1 MRKLIATALLLAVAI
16 STSAKGGSRLTY
28 GTPESAGMNGAYL
41 TRTIDSIANQA
52 IAERCFPG
60 CQILVARHGKIV
72 HHKSYGHH
80 TYACTQPVK
89 NSHLYDIASC
99 TKVMAATLC
108 MMRMVEEGKISLDAP
123 LSDYIE
129 ELRGSDKEGTTIREF
144 MTHQGGLTAVSL
156 RRIFFNENK
165 ELNEELFRKVESKDF
180 PYKVC
185 DSLYASKDIHSRWLT
200 EIANSRLRE
209 KKLLYSCLSFHC
221 YPTLVKRIT
230 GRDYE
235 EYLYNEF
242 YAPLGITQ
250 GAMYNPTRRFPLSKI
265 VPTEIDG
272 YIRKGL
278 IHGYVHDEA
287 AASLGGVSGNAG
299 LFANAESLA
308 VILQML
314 LNGGE
319 YNGVRYF
326 DSRTIREW
334 TICQFPENDNYRGIG
349 FDARRFNDRIIFEKR
364 GYYYARSASMASY
377 GHSGFTGTMVW
388 VDPAEDLIF
397 VFLSNRVHP
406 SRRNENFSRLNPRA
420 NCHEAA
426 YEAIRRHIEQQ
437 VTLPTK
443 ENWR

>member
-1 MRKLIATALLLAVAI
+1 MKRFLSVILLFGIAL
-16 STSAKGGSRLTY
+16 STSAKGSRTLSY
-28 GTPESAGMNGAYL
+28 GTPESVGMNGAYL
-41 TRTIDSIANQA
+41 TYTIDSIANRA

-72 HHKSYGHH
+72 HHKSYGYH
-80 TYACTQPVK
+80 TYDCKQPVR

-108 MMRMVEEGKISLDAP
+108 LMRLVEQGKISLDAP
-123 LSDYIE
+123 LSDHFE
-129 ELRGSDKEGTTIREF
+129 EFRGSDKEGTTLREF
-144 MTHQGGLTAVSL
+144 LTHQGGLTAVSL
-156 RRIFFNENK
+156 SKLFFDEEKKLNTEIFSPSMSK
-165 ELNEELFRKVESKDF
+165 EF

-185 DSLYASKDIHSRWLT
+185 DSLYACKDIHARWFKA
-200 EIANSRLRE
+200 IADSRLY
-209 KKLLYSCLSFHC
+209 KKRLLYSCLSFHC

-235 EYLYNEF
+235 EYLYEEF
-242 YAPLGITQ
+242 YTPLDISK
-250 GAMYNPTRRFPLSKI
+250 GAMYNPTRRYPLSKI
-265 VPTEIDG
+265 VPTEFDN
-272 YIRKGL
+272 YFRKRL
-278 IHGYVHDEA
+278 VHGYVHDES

-319 YNGVRYF
+319 YDGVRYF
-326 DSRTIREW
+326 DSKTVREW
-334 TICQFPENDNYRGIG
+334 TMCQYPENDNYRGIG
-349 FDARRFNDRIIFEKR
+349 FDARRFNDRIIFAKR

-397 VFLSNRVHP
+397 VFLSNRVYP
-406 SRRNENFSRLNPRA
+406 SRKSGSFFKLNPRA

-426 YEAIRRHIEQQ
+426 YEAIRRYIG
-437 VTLPTK
+437 
-443 ENWR
+443 R